1 MNSEDKKFIRKMLTH
16 TLYGFTEEFLSDVLP
31 ENQDEMKIR
40 KEDIM
45 IEASAYIEKNIAKII
60 QQLEENGIN
69 SVNDIEEKQ
78 QIVTEL
84 VTKIEE
90 EMKENAKLLSE

>member
-1 MNSEDKKFIRKMLTH
+1 M
-16 TLYGFTEEFLSDVLP
+16 YGFTEEFLSDVLP